1 MFCNPS
7 FRRARAPLGRRLLT
21 ATLLAVI
28 GAGGLAF
35 APDSA
40 ASEAY
45 GTATNSESW
54 GGPGSHGLAT
64 IKVWG
69 YGKDYG
75 CGFFGAWDCASVRG
89 LGGRLTVTRID
100 ARAKLPTLL
109 KMKTSAGFD
118 GLGLDVYVSAPPS
131 LGFRDTGKS
140 CVSPDLEGGPGARS
154 VSYFQEETVCTAK
167 TIGYVRTIKL
177 SATGYYRLGNSTWYS
192 VTASASRQV
201 GA

>member
-7 FRRARAPLGRRLLT
+7 FRRARAPLGHRLLG
-21 ATLLAVI
+21 AVLLAAI
-28 GAGGLAF
+28 GVGDLAF
-35 APDSA
+35 APEAA

-45 GTATNSESW
+45 GTAASSENW
-54 GGPGSHGLAT
+54 GGPGSQGRAT
-64 IKVWG
+64 VKVWG

-89 LGGRLTVTRID
+89 LGGRLTVSRID

-109 KMKTSAGFD
+109 KIKTSASFD

-131 LGFRDTGKS
+131 LGFRDAGKS
-140 CVSPDLEGGPGARS
+140 CVSPDLESGPGARA

-167 TIGYVRTIKL
+167 TIGYVRTITL